1 MNSPDSTKCLSHI
14 AMVILLGIFAIA
26 FSGCFQ
32 GLRKDTAMFE
42 NGAVA
47 AGRIRGMSSEDAPIT
62 VIAYREEDQ
71 KMRIYAFTNAVDD
84 KFYFILAGD
93 RDYYFVGFEDTNN
106 NRVVDDWELAGA
118 VGSPDPTR
126 LAKGERKEM
135 RLTLDEDF
143 QLQPRYPRDID
154 AAPTKLDPNIP
165 VVAGKVVTFDDS
177 ILSAEVGKAG
187 LWEPWATVKKHG
199 VGIYFLEPY
208 DPNRIP
214 VVFVHGAGGSPQ
226 GFKSFVDN
234 LDRKR
239 YQIWL
244 YRYPSG
250 VRIIRASRA
259 LATLLDTL
267 HRRYQFEE
275 LAVVA
280 HSMGGLVA
288 RGALLLSEQ
297 ATEYVNLFISI
308 STPWNGHELAKTGVR
323 SAPAVIP
330 SWIDMQ
336 SNSDYIKEVFAYSL
350 PDKIDYYLIFGFG
363 STKSVKG
370 RSSDGS
376 VTLASQLDRRIQARA
391 KRIFGLEYGHVDIL
405 YSGETFEIVRGLLDG
420 DMRVILEEEAAL
432 PEANETK

>member
-1 MNSPDSTKCLSHI
+1 
-14 AMVILLGIFAIA
+14 
-26 FSGCFQ
+26 
-32 GLRKDTAMFE
+32 
-42 NGAVA
+42 
-47 AGRIRGMSSEDAPIT
+47 
-62 VIAYREEDQ
+62 
-71 KMRIYAFTNAVDD
+71 
-84 KFYFILAGD
+84 
-93 RDYYFVGFEDTNN
+93 
-106 NRVVDDWELAGA
+106 
-118 VGSPDPTR
+118 
-126 LAKGERKEM
+126 M
-135 RLTLDEDF
+135 RLRLDEDF

-165 VVAGKVVTFDDS
+165 VISGKVVNFDDS
-177 ILSAEVGKAG
+177 ILSAEVGKVG

-250 VRIIRASRA
+250 IRIIRASKA
-259 LATLLDTL
+259 LAQMLDGL

-297 ATEYVNLFISI
+297 ATEHVNLFISI

-323 SAPAVIP
+323 KAPAVIP

-336 SNSDYIKEVFAYSL
+336 SNSDYIKEVFAYPL

-370 RSSDGS
+370 RASDGS
-376 VTLASQLDRRIQARA
+376 VTLASQLDRRIQVRA

-420 DMRVILEEEAAL
+420 DKRVILEEEVIA
-432 PEANETK
+432 PEANKTK